1 MKTKVKQFFTW
12 FNAAPF
18 GLKASIMFMVGF
30 LFSIIFSLMIYLPL
44 VLFAIVMIVALTLSI
59 IRIMIFLEDGE

>member
-30 LFSIIFSLMIYLPL
+30 LFSMMIYLPL

-59 IRIMIFLEDGE
+59 IRIMFFLEDGE